1 MSKKVQIDSKS
12 LEATLRQKLS
22 QIKIEIKPQ
31 QYSGGAVESPVKS
44 DQIKFEQ
51 AIEQQLSADPNGAQ
65 PKTKRKESQGYIGNL
80 RSSNST

>member
-44 DQIKFEQ
+44 DQIKFE
-51 AIEQQLSADPNGAQ
+51 
-65 PKTKRKESQGYIGNL
+65 
-80 RSSNST
+80 